1 MGIFSIK
8 ATKRFE
14 RKLDKLPLSLKTTIL
29 QRVSELETNPYLGRK
44 LRGKLEGLYSL
55 RVGDY
60 RVLYWIDIDK
70 AVIWLLEVEHRKKI
84 YEPR

>member
-55 RVGDY
+55 RVGAY
-60 RVLYWIDIDK
+60 RVLYWIDINK
-70 AVIWLLEVEHRKKI
+70 AVATRS
-84 YEPR
+84 

>member
-1 MGIFSIK
+1 MGIFSIR

-14 RKLDKLPLSLKTTIL
+14 RKLDKLPLSLQTTIL
-29 QRVSELETNPYLGRK
+29 QRVSELKTNPYLGRK

-60 RVLYWIDIDK
+60 RVLYWVDIDK